1 MFVSLFINF
10 NQLFFLN
17 FEYPSINNSL
27 GLSYIKSNFTY
38 EEASLLMICLSYDL
52 NNEKSERKK
61 DINVR

>member
-1 MFVSLFINF
+1 MFVSLFINI
-10 NQLFFLN
+10 NFFY

-38 EEASLLMICLSYDL
+38 EEASLLMICLSNDL